1 MPRNGNGSY
10 SLPQAPFVPGTVIS
24 SAAVN
29 SDFSDIAA
37 ALTGSVSAD
46 GQTPITGVLKSTV
59 TFGPGYTSS
68 LDTTTGF
75 GIPAAGEAVVY
86 ANNQTVITVESSG
99 SVADS
104 DLVVTTDIIGET
116 TLTELTVT
124 GGTEQAGTGVTVTS
138 ASPAV
143 VTWLAHGF
151 SANQPVYFTAAAI
164 PTGMTAYQIYYV
176 IGGSITT
183 NTFEISATAGGS
195 AVNTTSTGTTVIGY
209 TPATVLEGGTNVTQ
223 GMTVDVLTAATA
235 NIGNLITTTGFP
247 IPAPQG
253 YLTPVSG
260 TAIIPGDSVSAGVI
274 YYTPYTGNWVAINN
288 GTGIV
293 PYQFSQLALTLSAS
307 QAASNIYDIFL
318 AYNGGTPVIGTG
330 PSWAA
335 SGGSIT
341 AGSCAR
347 GTGAG
352 STAISRSSGFWVNTN
367 SMSLIYNTGSGNV
380 TITVGVGAGIYLGS
394 IYMDGTGGQVSCY
407 RSWGQSRKW
416 GISNAYNRVPVALQV
431 GDSTTS
437 WNYGTATIRP
447 SNNNTANSATIFSGL
462 QEEITQ
468 CQFWQN
474 IQGANSV
481 AAIIRIGIG
490 FNSTTALSGYSPIF
504 SSGNTVSSQIIASYT
519 ISPSLGINTI
529 TSLEV
534 STNGGLNTFFGAQS
548 NMIMQTQ
555 WRV

>member
-1 MPRNGNGSY
+1 M
-10 SLPQAPFVPGTVIS
+10 
-24 SAAVN
+24 
-29 SDFSDIAA
+29 
-37 ALTGSVSAD
+37 
-46 GQTPITGVLKSTV
+46 

-75 GIPAAGEAVVY
+75 GVSAAGEAVVY

-99 SVADS
+99 SVAAS

-116 TLTELTVT
+116 SLVELTVT

-183 NTFEISATAGGS
+183 NTFEISATSGGS
-195 AVNTTSTGTTVIGY
+195 AINTTSTGTTVIGY

-235 NIGNLITTTGFP
+235 NIGTLITTTGFP
-247 IPAPQG
+247 IPTPQG
-253 YLTPVSG
+253 YLTPLSG
-260 TAIIPGDSVSAGVI
+260 TPIITSDSISATII
-274 YYTPYTGNWVAINN
+274 YYTPFTGNWVAVNN
-288 GTGIV
+288 GSGIV

-307 QAASNIYDIFL
+307 QAASNIYDVFL

-341 AGSCAR
+341 AGACSR

-352 STAISRSSGFWVNTN
+352 STAITRSSGFWVNTN
-367 SMSLIYNTGSGNV
+367 SLSLIYNTGSGNV
-380 TITVGVGAGIYLGS
+380 TITVGAGAGIYLGS
-394 IYMDGTGGQVSCY
+394 IYIDGTGGQVSCY

-416 GISNAYNRVPVALQV
+416 GIWNTYNRVPITLLG
-431 GDSTTS
+431 GDSTAS

-447 SNNNTANSATIFSGL
+447 SNGNTANSFTSFTGL
-462 QEEITQ
+462 AEELYS
-468 CQFWQN
+468 FNFYQN
-474 IQGANSV
+474 VLGANSV
-481 AAIIRIGIG
+481 TATLKVGIG
-490 FNSTTALSGYSPIF
+490 YNSTTAF
-504 SSGNTVSSQIIASYT
+504 SSGFSPVTNAPNGEPAFLTAALPVSPA
-519 ISPSLGINTI
+519 LGINTI
-529 TSLEV
+529 TSLET
-534 STNGGLNTFFGAQS
+534 SLNGGTVTYDGTEASMLLQGT
-548 NMIMQTQ
+548 
-555 WRV
+555 WRG